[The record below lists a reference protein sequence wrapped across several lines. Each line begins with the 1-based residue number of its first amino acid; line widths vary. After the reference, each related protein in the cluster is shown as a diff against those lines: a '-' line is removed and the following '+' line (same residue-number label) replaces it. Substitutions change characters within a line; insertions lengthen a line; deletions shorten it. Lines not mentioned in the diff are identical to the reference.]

1 MDGAQQGPLT
11 DDPGT
16 AGLGKVNAPLSQNS
30 TDIGSKPPPGKARIT
45 TRRRIG
51 IGVALAVA
59 GGMAFQI
66 LPGFFNPMG
75 FGPGIA
81 TGNGRIEAVQIDVA
95 AKNAGR
101 ITEILVDEGEF
112 VMAGQ
117 VLAIMDTQ
125 VLQAQLS
132 EAEAN
137 LRHAL
142 IGIETAQAQVRQRE
156 AEKNAAAAVMAQRR
170 IERDAAVKRYARTEE
185 LARKGNASS
194 QLLDD
199 DNTRLQASKAG
210 LSASEANLAASDAAI
225 GAARAQVVGAEANV
239 AAARATI
246 QRIEAEIEDS
256 SLKSPR
262 DGRVQYRIAE
272 PGEVVAGGGKV
283 LSLVDLGDVY
293 MTFFLPTEAAGRV
306 ALGSDVR
313 LILDAAP
320 HYVIPAKASFV
331 SDVAQFT
338 PKSVETAEE
347 RLKLTF
353 RIKARIDRA
362 LLQKYIHQ
370 VKTGLPGVAYVKLDP
385 AQEWPD
391 ALRVQLPQ

>member
-1 MDGAQQGPLT
+1 MNVPFSQNPGASVSGRS
-11 DDPGT
+11 GT
-16 AGLGKVNAPLSQNS
+16 KSPRPVRRWVCIGGALLLAGAAGLY
-30 TDIGSKPPPGKARIT
+30 
-45 TRRRIG
+45 
-51 IGVALAVA
+51 
-59 GGMAFQI
+59 I
-66 LPGFFNPMG
+66 LPGLLGPKG

-81 TGNGRIEAVQIDVA
+81 TGNGRIEAVQIDIA

-101 ITEILVDEGEF
+101 INVILVDEGDF
-112 VMAGQ
+112 VTTGQ
-117 VLAIMDTQ
+117 VLAVMDTQ

-137 LRHAL
+137 LRRAV

-156 AEKNAAAAVMAQRR
+156 AEKNASLAVTAQRR
-170 IERDAAVKRYARTEE
+170 IERDAAVKRFARTEE

-194 QLLDD
+194 QSLDD
-199 DNTRLQASKAG
+199 DEARLQGSKAA

-225 GAARAQVVGAEANV
+225 SAARTQVVGAESDV
-239 AAARATI
+239 EAARATI
-246 QRIEAEIEDS
+246 QRIRAEIEDS
-256 SLKSPR
+256 SLRAHR

-272 PGEVVAGGGKV
+272 PGEVIGRGGKV

-313 LILDAAP
+313 LVLDAIP
-320 HYVIPAKASFV
+320 NYVIPAQASFV

-338 PKSVETAEE
+338 PRSVETAEE

-362 LLQKYIHQ
+362 LLQKYIRQ
-370 VKTGLPGVAYVKLDP
+370 VKTGLPGVAYVKLDS
-385 AQEWPD
+385 AQDWPD
-391 ALRVQLPQ
+391 ALRVRLPQ